1 MTFGEVSRTSH
12 CTKTKTS
19 IIIPIILVT
28 DQLLVILPIA
38 TSDNLADI

>member
-19 IIIPIILVT
+19 IIPIILVT